1 MEKGLYY
8 CYGLCIALCMLHG
21 GSGPKCFAL
30 IFYKKLVLGE
40 RNYVSGLQT
49 IAHAAPY
56 HKLLKVRIVTG
67 RFVTVLVFLWW
78 FSTRFGFS
86 IIVPSTLFLS

>member
-1 MEKGLYY
+1 MEKDLYY
-8 CYGLCIALCMLHG
+8 CYGLCIALCLLHG
-21 GSGPKCFAL
+21 GSGPKCFAP

-67 RFVTVLVFLWW
+67 RFVTVLVFYGGSVHVLD
-78 FSTRFGFS
+78 F
-86 IIVPSTLFLS
+86 PS